1 MIFRKVL
8 AAGLSALM
16 VAAASPAFAGVQYF
30 YDRSGRLI
38 RAVYSNGVTVEYR
51 YDATGNRTQVITTN
65 VPNAPPSA
73 VNDTAAVN
81 GLQSVD
87 IYVRLNDSDPNGNS
101 LTITSVSAPTGGG
114 SAVIRGGGT
123 YVRYTAP
130 ASGGTKTFT
139 YVISDGVGGTDTA
152 TVSVAVTAT
161 SQPPVAQDD
170 SATVNVNESIAVMVL
185 GNDSDPNNDAL
196 TVTTVDN
203 VNGGSASIAPGGG
216 YIIYYA
222 PPSPGSYTLDYTIS
236 DGNGGTA
243 SATIH
248 VTVEGFEGCVPQPGQ
263 MCEVDP

>member
-1 MIFRKVL
+1 MFRKVL

-30 YDRSGRLI
+30 YDSSGRLI
-38 RAVYSNGVTVEYR
+38 RAVYSNGVTIEYR
-51 YDATGNRTQVITTN
+51 YDAAGNRTQIVTTN
-65 VPNAPPSA
+65 TPNSPPAA
-73 VNDTAAVN
+73 VNDTATVN
-81 GLQSVD
+81 GLQTVD

-101 LTITSVSAPTGGG
+101 LTITSVSAPSGGG

-152 TVSVAVTAT
+152 TVTVTVTAA

-170 SATVNVNESIAVMVL
+170 SATVNVNESTAVMVL
-185 GNDSDPNNDAL
+185 VNDSDPNNDSL

-203 VNGGSASIAPGGG
+203 VSGGAASIAPGGG

-222 PPSPGSYTLDYTIS
+222 PPTPGSYTLEYTIT
-236 DGNGGTA
+236 DGNGGEA
-243 SATIH
+243 SATVQ

-263 MCEVDP
+263 PCEVDP